1 MNHQVV
7 LLFKDSYPMS
17 KKRPSPREFVRLL
30 AGPYRDLFPF
40 LRPHL
45 GRFILSLVFGALFGL
60 ISGLLPLVLNYVNS
74 QVFPQGKNK
83 ADILSDAVNGTGAGI
98 NSVVLI
104 CSVIPFIFV
113 LRSLCDY
120 LNTYYMAWVALR
132 LLADLRYKLYTH
144 ILRQSLEFFNR
155 ERSGNLI
162 SRVANDTR
170 VAQTALTSIS
180 SDLIKQPLTI
190 ISAFA
195 VLIHLDWKFT
205 LVSLVLF
212 PVCMIPIVY
221 YGKKVRRQ
229 GKLEEEKVGSMMSVL
244 QESFAGIRVIKAF
257 AREEYEARQ
266 FDSLSKEQFR
276 SGVRVRK
283 AIEIVSPMV
292 EAVAAVGVGLALFYV
307 WYTHLSAAKFLALLA
322 GIFMLYDPVKK
333 LSRIHLVMQ
342 QCFNATHNIFEI
354 LNRKPLIQD
363 RPDAVDISGSTGD
376 IQIENVTF
384 RYRSG
389 LPAALRGIDLH
400 IEPGRYYALVGSSG
414 AGKSTILS
422 LLLRFYEP
430 ESGVIKLDGSDIG
443 TIKQNSLR
451 EQIGMVSQE
460 TFLFHDS
467 ILNNIRYG
475 RMDASKEEV
484 LEAAKRAFAHD
495 FIMLQPN
502 GYETVIGDKGC
513 LLSGGQQQR
522 VSIARA
528 LLKNAP
534 VLLLDEAMSALDS
547 EAEREI
553 QAALDRLSEGRTV
566 VAIAHRL
573 STVLKAD
580 RIIVMDRGEIREM
593 GTHQELLETSTIYRK
608 LYDLQFNAGPEDMA
622 APNRSQISEN

>member
-1 MNHQVV
+1 
-7 LLFKDSYPMS
+7 MS
-17 KKRPSPREFVRLL
+17 KRRPSPREFVRLL
-30 AGPYRDLFPF
+30 VGPYRDLFPF
-40 LRPHL
+40 LKPHL
-45 GRFILSLVFGALFGL
+45 GRFVLALVFGALFGL
-60 ISGLLPLVLNYVNS
+60 ISGLLPLVLNHVNS

-83 ADILSDAVNGTGAGI
+83 VDTLSNAMSATGAGI
-98 NSVVLI
+98 NSVLLV
-104 CSVIPFIFV
+104 CSLIPFIFV

-120 LNTYYMAWVALR
+120 LNSYYMAWVALR
-132 LLADLRYKLYTH
+132 VLADIRCKLYTH
-144 ILRQSLEFFNR
+144 ILQQSLEFFNR

-170 VAQTALTSIS
+170 MAQTALTSIS

-205 LVSLVLF
+205 LVSLFLF

-221 YGKKVRRQ
+221 FGKRVRRQ
-229 GKLEEEKVGSMMSVL
+229 GKLEEEKVGSMMAIL

-257 AREEYEARQ
+257 AREKREAHQ
-266 FDSLSKEQFR
+266 FDLLSQEQFR
-276 SGVRVRK
+276 SAVRVRK

-333 LSRIHLVMQ
+333 LSRIHLIMQ
-342 QCFNATHNIFEI
+342 QCFKATHNIFEI

-363 RPDAVDISGSTGD
+363 RPDAVDISRSTGD

-430 ESGVIKLDGSDIG
+430 EGGVIRLDGSDIG

-475 RMDASKEEV
+475 RMDATKEEI
-484 LEAAKRAFAHD
+484 LEAAKQAYAHD

-566 VAIAHRL
+566 IAIAHRL

-580 RIIVMDRGEIREM
+580 QIVVMDKGEIREM
-593 GTHQELLETSTIYRK
+593 GTHRELLETSTIYRK

>member
-1 MNHQVV
+1 MA
-7 LLFKDSYPMS
+7 

-30 AGPYRDLFPF
+30 VGPYRDLFPF

-45 GRFILSLVFGALFGL
+45 GRFILALIFGAIFGV

-74 QVFPQGKNK
+74 QVFPHGKNK
-83 ADILSDAVNGTGAGI
+83 VDMLGDAINGTGAGI
-98 NSVVLI
+98 NSVLLV
-104 CSVIPFIFV
+104 CSVIPLIFV

-120 LNTYYMAWVALR
+120 LNSYYMSWVALR
-132 LLADLRYKLYTH
+132 VLADIRCKLYTH
-144 ILRQSLEFFNR
+144 ILGQSLEFFNR

-170 VAQTALTSIS
+170 MAQMALTSIS
-180 SDLIKQPLTI
+180 SDLIKQPLTV

-205 LVSLVLF
+205 VVSLFLF
-212 PVCMIPIVY
+212 PVCMVPIVY

-257 AREEYEARQ
+257 AREKRESDHFEAL
-266 FDSLSKEQFR
+266 SLEQFR
-276 SGVRVRK
+276 SGVRVQK
-283 AIEIVSPMV
+283 AIQIVSPMV
-292 EAVAAVGVGLALFYV
+292 EAVAAIGVGLALFYV

-322 GIFMLYDPVKK
+322 GIFMLYDPIKK

-354 LNRKPLIQD
+354 MNREPVIKD
-363 RPDAVDISGSTGD
+363 RPDAQEISGSEGD
-376 IQIENVTF
+376 IRIENVTF
-384 RYRSG
+384 RYRPG
-389 LPAALRGIDLH
+389 LPAAVRDLTLR
-400 IEPGRYYALVGSSG
+400 IEPGKYYALVGSSG

-430 ESGVIKLDGSDIG
+430 EAGVIRLDGRDINS
-443 TIKQNSLR
+443 IKQVSLR

-475 RMDASKEEV
+475 RLNATKEEV
-484 LEAAKRAFAHD
+484 IDAARRAYADD
-495 FIMLQPN
+495 FIMHQPN

-566 VAIAHRL
+566 IAIAHRL

-580 RIIVMDRGEIREM
+580 QIVVMDRGQIREI
-593 GTHQELLETSTIYRK
+593 GTHRELLESSTIYKR
-608 LYDLQFNAGPEDMA
+608 LYDLQFDVQAEELA
-622 APNRSQISEN
+622 AIV

>member
-1 MNHQVV
+1 
-7 LLFKDSYPMS
+7 
-17 KKRPSPREFVRLL
+17 L
-30 AGPYRDLFPF
+30 A
-40 LRPHL
+40 
-45 GRFILSLVFGALFGL
+45 FGALFGI

-74 QVFPQGKNK
+74 QVFPSGRNK
-83 ADILSDAVNGTGAGI
+83 VDMLKDAVNGTGAGI
-98 NSVVLI
+98 NSVLLV
-104 CSVIPFIFV
+104 CSVIPFIFI

-120 LNTYYMAWVALR
+120 LNSYYMAWVALR
-132 LLADLRYKLYTH
+132 VLADIRSKLYSH
-144 ILRQSLEFFNR
+144 ILKQSLEFFNR

-170 VAQTALTSIS
+170 MAQTALTSIS
-180 SDLIKQPLTI
+180 SDLIKQRLTV
-190 ISAFA
+190 ISAFV

-205 LVSLVLF
+205 IVSLFLF
-212 PVCMIPIVY
+212 PVCMVPIVY

-229 GKLEEEKVGSMMSVL
+229 GKLEEERVGSMMSML

-257 AREEYEARQ
+257 AREKREAEN
-266 FDSLSKEQFR
+266 FESLSQEQFK
-276 SGVRVRK
+276 SGIRVRK

-292 EAVAAVGVGLALFYV
+292 EAVSALGVGLALFYV

-322 GIFMLYDPVKK
+322 GIFMLYDPIKK
-333 LSRIHLVMQ
+333 LSRIHLIMQ
-342 QCFNATHNIFEI
+342 QCFNATNNIFEI
-354 LNRKPLIQD
+354 LNRQPAIQD
-363 RPDAVDISGSTGD
+363 KPDAVVIGHSAGD
-376 IQIENVTF
+376 IRIENLTF
-384 RYRSG
+384 RYRPG
-389 LPAALRGIDLH
+389 LPSAVHDLSLH
-400 IEPGRYYALVGSSG
+400 IAPGKYYALVGSSG

-430 ESGVIKLDGSDIG
+430 EAGIIRLDGRDIS
-443 TIKQNSLR
+443 TIKQTSLR
-451 EQIGMVSQE
+451 EQIGVVSQE

-467 ILNNIRYG
+467 ILNNIRFG
-475 RMDASKEEV
+475 RLDASKEAV
-484 LEAAKRAFAHD
+484 IDAAKRAYAHD
-495 FIMLQPN
+495 FIMLQPS

-566 VAIAHRL
+566 IAIAHRL

-580 RIIVMDRGEIREM
+580 QIVVMDRGEIREI
-593 GTHQELLETSTIYRK
+593 GTHRELLDSSTIYRK
-608 LYDLQFNAGPEDMA
+608 LYDLQFNVQAEEFA
-622 APNRSQISEN
+622 VAE

>member
-1 MNHQVV
+1 MA
-7 LLFKDSYPMS
+7 
-17 KKRPSPREFVRLL
+17 KKRPAPREYLRMLI
-30 AGPYRDLFPF
+30 GPYRDLFPF
-40 LRPHL
+40 LKPHL
-45 GRFILSLVFGALFGL
+45 GRFILALAFGAVFGV

-83 ADILSDAVNGTGAGI
+83 TDMLGDALNGTGTGI
-98 NSVVLI
+98 NSVLLV
-104 CSVIPFIFV
+104 CSVIPLIFV

-120 LNTYYMAWVALR
+120 LNSYYMSWVALR
-132 LLADLRYKLYTH
+132 VLADIRCKLYSH
-144 ILRQSLEFFNR
+144 ILGQSLEFFNR

-170 VAQTALTSIS
+170 MAQTALTSIS
-180 SDLIKQPLTI
+180 SDLIKQPLTV

-205 LVSLVLF
+205 IVSLFLF
-212 PVCMIPIVY
+212 PVCMVPIVH

-257 AREEYEARQ
+257 AREKRESEYFERL
-266 FDSLSKEQFR
+266 SLEQFR
-276 SGVRVRK
+276 SGVRVQK
-283 AIEIVSPMV
+283 AIQIVSPMV
-292 EAVAAVGVGLALFYV
+292 EAVAAIGVGLALFYV

-322 GIFMLYDPVKK
+322 GIFMLYDPIKK

-342 QCFNATHNIFEI
+342 QCFNATNNIFEI
-354 LNRKPLIQD
+354 MNREPAIKD
-363 RPDAVDISGSTGD
+363 RPGAEEITGSNGD
-376 IQIENVTF
+376 LRIESVTF
-384 RYRSG
+384 RYRPG
-389 LPAALRGIDLH
+389 LQPAIRDLSLH
-400 IEPGRYYALVGSSG
+400 IAPGKYYALVGSSG

-430 ESGVIKLDGSDIG
+430 EAGVIRLDGCDIN
-443 TIKQNSLR
+443 TIKQISLR

-475 RMDASKEEV
+475 RLNAGKEEV
-484 LEAAKRAFAHD
+484 IDAAKRAYAHD
-495 FIMLQPN
+495 FIMHQPN

-553 QAALDRLSEGRTV
+553 QAALDLLSEGRTV
-566 VAIAHRL
+566 IAIAHRL

-580 RIIVMDRGEIREM
+580 QIVVMDRGEVREI
-593 GTHQELLETSTIYRK
+593 GTHRELLESSTIYKK
-608 LYDLQFNAGPEDMA
+608 LYDLQFDVQAEELAGVA
-622 APNRSQISEN
+622 

>member
-1 MNHQVV
+1 
-7 LLFKDSYPMS
+7 MS

-45 GRFILSLVFGALFGL
+45 GRFILALVFGALFGL
-60 ISGLLPLVLNYVNS
+60 ISGLLPLVLNHVNS

-83 ADILSDAVNGTGAGI
+83 VDMLSDAVNGTGAGI
-98 NSVVLI
+98 NSVLLV
-104 CSVIPFIFV
+104 CSIIPFIFV

-120 LNTYYMAWVALR
+120 LNSYYMAWVALR
-132 LLADLRYKLYTH
+132 LLADIRSKLYTH
-144 ILRQSLEFFNR
+144 ILKQSLEFFNR

-170 VAQTALTSIS
+170 MAQTALTSIS

-205 LVSLVLF
+205 LVSLFLF

-229 GKLEEEKVGSMMSVL
+229 GKLEEEKVGSMMSIL

-257 AREEYEARQ
+257 AREEYEAQ
-266 FDSLSKEQFR
+266 HFDSLSKEQFK

-333 LSRIHLVMQ
+333 LSRIHLIMQ

-363 RPDAVDISGSTGD
+363 RPDAVDISRSTGD

-430 ESGVIKLDGSDIG
+430 ESGVINLDGRDIG

-475 RMDASKEEV
+475 RMDATKEEI
-484 LEAAKRAFAHD
+484 LEAAKQAYAHD

-580 RIIVMDRGEIREM
+580 QIVVMDKGEIREM
-593 GTHQELLETSTIYRK
+593 GTHRELLETSTIYRK
-608 LYDLQFNAGPEDMA
+608 LYDLQFNVQVEDLAGVA
-622 APNRSQISEN
+622 

>member
-1 MNHQVV
+1 MAKTR
-7 LLFKDSYPMS
+7 LT
-17 KKRPSPREFVRLL
+17 PREFARML

-45 GRFILSLVFGALFGL
+45 GRFILALVFGALFGL

-74 QVFPQGKNK
+74 QVFPQGRSKVDMLN
-83 ADILSDAVNGTGAGI
+83 DAMHGNGAGI
-98 NSVVLI
+98 NSVLLV
-104 CSVIPFIFV
+104 CSVIPFIFI

-120 LNTYYMAWVALR
+120 FNSYYMAWVALR
-132 LLADLRYKLYTH
+132 VLADIRCRLYNH
-144 ILRQSLEFFNR
+144 ILSQSLEFFNR

-162 SRVANDTR
+162 SRVSNDTR
-170 VAQTALTSIS
+170 MAQTALTSIS
-180 SDLIKQPLTI
+180 SDLVKQPLTV
-190 ISAFA
+190 ISAFV

-205 LVSLVLF
+205 IASLFLF
-212 PVCMIPIVY
+212 PVCMVPIIY

-229 GKLEEEKVGSMMSVL
+229 GKLEEERVGSMMSIL

-257 AREEYEARQ
+257 AREKREAEN
-266 FDSLSKEQFR
+266 FASISDEQFK

-292 EAVAAVGVGLALFYV
+292 EAVSAIGVGLALFYV

-322 GIFMLYDPVKK
+322 GIFMLYDPIKK

-342 QCFNATHNIFEI
+342 QCVNATNNIFEI
-354 LNRKPLIQD
+354 LNRQPAIQD
-363 RPDAVDISGSTGD
+363 APGAAEIQGSQGD
-376 IQIENVTF
+376 IRIENVTF
-384 RYRSG
+384 RYRPG
-389 LPAALRGIDLH
+389 LPAAVHGLSLH
-400 IEPGRYYALVGSSG
+400 VEPGRYYALVGSSG

-430 ESGVIKLDGSDIG
+430 EAGVIRLDGCDISML
-443 TIKQNSLR
+443 KQTSLR

-460 TFLFHDS
+460 TFLFHES
-467 ILNNIRYG
+467 ILSNIRYG
-475 RMDASKEEV
+475 RLNASKEEV
-484 LEAAKRAFAHD
+484 IEAAKQAYAHE
-495 FIMLQPN
+495 FIMQQPH

-566 VAIAHRL
+566 IAIAHRL

-580 RIIVMDRGEIREM
+580 QIVVMDRGEIRET
-593 GTHQELLETSTIYRK
+593 GTHRELLESSTIYRK
-608 LYDLQFNAGPEDMA
+608 LYDLQFNVQAEEFAGVA
-622 APNRSQISEN
+622 

>member
-1 MNHQVV
+1 MAN
-7 LLFKDSYPMS
+7 
-17 KKRPSPREFVRLL
+17 KRPSPREYLRMLI
-30 AGPYRDLFPF
+30 GPYRELFPF

-45 GRFILSLVFGALFGL
+45 GRFILALVFGAFFGV
-60 ISGLLPLVLNYVNS
+60 ISGLLPLVLNHVNS

-83 ADILSDAVNGTGAGI
+83 AEMLSDAVNGTGAGI
-98 NSVVLI
+98 NSVLLV
-104 CSVIPFIFV
+104 CSMIPFIFV

-120 LNTYYMAWVALR
+120 LNSYYMAWVALR
-132 LLADLRYKLYTH
+132 VLADIRRRLYTH
-144 ILRQSLEFFNR
+144 IIGQSLEFFNR
-155 ERSGNLI
+155 ERSGTLI
-162 SRVANDTR
+162 SRVANDTQI
-170 VAQTALTSIS
+170 AQLALTSIS
-180 SDLIKQPLTI
+180 SDLIKQPLTV

-205 LVSLVLF
+205 VVSLFLF
-212 PVCMIPIVY
+212 PVCIVPIVY
-221 YGKKVRRQ
+221 FGKKVRRQ
-229 GKLEEEKVGSMMSVL
+229 GKLEEQKIGSMMSVL

-257 AREEYEARQ
+257 AREKRESEQ
-266 FDSLSKEQFR
+266 FGALSLEQFR
-276 SGVRVRK
+276 SGIRVRK

-292 EAVAAVGVGLALFYV
+292 EAVSAIGVGLALFYV
-307 WYTHLSAAKFLALLA
+307 WSTHLSAAKFLALLA
-322 GIFMLYDPVKK
+322 GIFMLYDPIKK

-342 QCFNATHNIFEI
+342 QCFNATNNIFEI
-354 LNRKPLIQD
+354 MNREPVIKD
-363 RPDAVDISGSTGD
+363 RPEAVEITGSKGD
-376 IQIENVTF
+376 IRLESVTF
-384 RYRSG
+384 RYRPG
-389 LPAALRGIDLH
+389 LPAAIRDLSLH
-400 IEPGRYYALVGSSG
+400 IEPGKYYALVGSSG

-430 ESGVIKLDGSDIG
+430 EAGVIRLDGRDVN
-443 TIKQNSLR
+443 TIKQTSLR

-467 ILNNIRYG
+467 ILSNIRYG
-475 RMDASKEEV
+475 RLNATKEEV
-484 LEAAKRAFAHD
+484 IEAAKRAYAHD
-495 FIMLQPN
+495 FIMHQPN

-566 VAIAHRL
+566 IAIAHRL

-580 RIIVMDRGEIREM
+580 QIVVMDRGEIREIGM
-593 GTHQELLETSTIYRK
+593 HRELLESSTIYRK
-608 LYDLQFNAGPEDMA
+608 LYDLQFNVQAEELA
-622 APNRSQISEN
+622 TV

>member
-1 MNHQVV
+1 MA
-7 LLFKDSYPMS
+7 
-17 KKRPSPREFVRLL
+17 KKRPAPREYLRMLI
-30 AGPYRDLFPF
+30 GPYRDLFPF
-40 LRPHL
+40 LKPHL
-45 GRFILSLVFGALFGL
+45 GRFILALAFGAVFGV

-83 ADILSDAVNGTGAGI
+83 TDMLGDALNGTGTGI
-98 NSVVLI
+98 NSVLLV
-104 CSVIPFIFV
+104 CSVIPLIFV

-120 LNTYYMAWVALR
+120 LNSYYMSWVALR
-132 LLADLRYKLYTH
+132 VLADIRCKLYSH
-144 ILRQSLEFFNR
+144 ILGQSLEFFNR

-170 VAQTALTSIS
+170 MAQTALTSIS
-180 SDLIKQPLTI
+180 SDLIKQPLTV

-205 LVSLVLF
+205 IVSLFLF
-212 PVCMIPIVY
+212 PVCMVPIVH

-257 AREEYEARQ
+257 AREKRESEYFERL
-266 FDSLSKEQFR
+266 SLEQFR
-276 SGVRVRK
+276 SGVRVQK
-283 AIEIVSPMV
+283 AIQIVSPMV
-292 EAVAAVGVGLALFYV
+292 EAVAAIGVGLALFYV

-322 GIFMLYDPVKK
+322 GIFMLYDPIKK

-342 QCFNATHNIFEI
+342 QCFNATNNIFEI
-354 LNRKPLIQD
+354 MNREPAIKD
-363 RPDAVDISGSTGD
+363 RPGAEEITGSDGD
-376 IQIENVTF
+376 LRIESVTF
-384 RYRSG
+384 RYRPG
-389 LPAALRGIDLH
+389 LQPAVRDLSLH
-400 IEPGRYYALVGSSG
+400 IAPGKYYALVGSSG

-430 ESGVIKLDGSDIG
+430 EAGVIRLDGRDIN
-443 TIKQNSLR
+443 TIKQISLR
-451 EQIGMVSQE
+451 EHIGMVSQE

-475 RMDASKEEV
+475 RLNAGKEDV
-484 LEAAKRAFAHD
+484 IDAAKRAYAHD
-495 FIMLQPN
+495 FIMHQPN

-553 QAALDRLSEGRTV
+553 QAALDLLSEGRTV
-566 VAIAHRL
+566 IAIAHRL

-580 RIIVMDRGEIREM
+580 QIVVMDRGEVREI
-593 GTHQELLETSTIYRK
+593 GTHRELLESSTIYKK
-608 LYDLQFNAGPEDMA
+608 LYDLQFDVQAEELAGVA
-622 APNRSQISEN
+622 

>member
-1 MNHQVV
+1 
-7 LLFKDSYPMS
+7 MS

-30 AGPYRDLFPF
+30 VGPYRDLFPF

-45 GRFILSLVFGALFGL
+45 WRFILALVFGALFGL
-60 ISGLLPLVLNYVNS
+60 ISGLLPLVLNHVNT

-83 ADILSDAVNGTGAGI
+83 VDMLSDAVNGTGAGI
-98 NSVVLI
+98 NSVLLI
-104 CSVIPFIFV
+104 CSVIPLIFI

-120 LNTYYMAWVALR
+120 LNSYYMAWVALR
-132 LLADLRYKLYTH
+132 VLADIRCKLYTH

-170 VAQTALTSIS
+170 MAQTALTSIS

-205 LVSLVLF
+205 LVSLFLF
-212 PVCMIPIVY
+212 PVCMVPIVY

-229 GKLEEEKVGSMMSVL
+229 GKLEEEKVGSMMSIL

-257 AREEYEARQ
+257 AREEREAQQ
-266 FDSLSKEQFR
+266 FDALGKEQFR
-276 SGVRVRK
+276 NAVRVRK

-292 EAVAAVGVGLALFYV
+292 EAVAAIGVGLALFYV

-354 LNRKPLIQD
+354 LNRQPSIQD
-363 RPDAVDISGSTGD
+363 RSDAIEIAESSGD
-376 IQIENVTF
+376 IRIENVTF
-384 RYRSG
+384 RYRPG
-389 LPAALRGIDLH
+389 LPAALHGLDLH

-430 ESGVIKLDGSDIG
+430 EGGVIKLDGRDIS
-443 TIKQNSLR
+443 TIKQTSLR
-451 EQIGMVSQE
+451 EQIGMVSQD

-475 RMDASKEEV
+475 RLNATTQEV
-484 LEAAKRAFAHD
+484 VEAAKQAYAHD

-566 VAIAHRL
+566 IAIAHRL

-580 RIIVMDRGEIREM
+580 QIVVMDRGEIREM
-593 GTHQELLETSTIYRK
+593 GTHRELLETSTIYRK
-608 LYDLQFNAGPEDMA
+608 LYDLQFNVQAEDLAGVA
-622 APNRSQISEN
+622 

>member
-1 MNHQVV
+1 MAN
-7 LLFKDSYPMS
+7 
-17 KKRPSPREFVRLL
+17 KRPSPREYLRMLI
-30 AGPYRDLFPF
+30 GPYRELFPF

-45 GRFILSLVFGALFGL
+45 GRFILALVFGAFFGV
-60 ISGLLPLVLNYVNS
+60 ISGLLPLVLNHVNS

-83 ADILSDAVNGTGAGI
+83 AEMLSDAVNGTGAGI
-98 NSVVLI
+98 NSVLLV
-104 CSVIPFIFV
+104 CSMIPFIFV

-120 LNTYYMAWVALR
+120 LNSYYMAWVALR
-132 LLADLRYKLYTH
+132 VLADIRRRLYTH
-144 ILRQSLEFFNR
+144 IIGQSLEFFNR
-155 ERSGNLI
+155 ERSGTLI
-162 SRVANDTR
+162 SRVANDTQI
-170 VAQTALTSIS
+170 AQLALTSIS
-180 SDLIKQPLTI
+180 SDLIKQPLTV

-205 LVSLVLF
+205 VVSLFLF
-212 PVCMIPIVY
+212 PVCIVPIVY
-221 YGKKVRRQ
+221 FGKKVRRQ
-229 GKLEEEKVGSMMSVL
+229 GKLEEQKIGSMMSVL

-257 AREEYEARQ
+257 AREKRESEQ
-266 FDSLSKEQFR
+266 FGALSLEQFR
-276 SGVRVRK
+276 SGIRVRK

-292 EAVAAVGVGLALFYV
+292 EAVSAIGVGLALFYV
-307 WYTHLSAAKFLALLA
+307 WSTHLSAAKFLALLA
-322 GIFMLYDPVKK
+322 GIFMLYDPIKK

-342 QCFNATHNIFEI
+342 QCFNATNNIFEI
-354 LNRKPLIQD
+354 MNREPVIKD
-363 RPDAVDISGSTGD
+363 RPEAVEITGSKGD
-376 IQIENVTF
+376 IRLESVTF
-384 RYRSG
+384 RYRPG
-389 LPAALRGIDLH
+389 LPAAIRDLSLH
-400 IEPGRYYALVGSSG
+400 IEPGKYYALVGSSG

-430 ESGVIKLDGSDIG
+430 EAGVIRLDGRDVN
-443 TIKQNSLR
+443 TIKQTSLR
-451 EQIGMVSQE
+451 EQIGMVSQD

-475 RMDASKEEV
+475 RLNATKEEV
-484 LEAAKRAFAHD
+484 IEAAKRAYAHD
-495 FIMLQPN
+495 FIMHQPN

-566 VAIAHRL
+566 IAIAHRL

-580 RIIVMDRGEIREM
+580 QIVVMDRGEIREIGM
-593 GTHQELLETSTIYRK
+593 HRELLESSTIYRK
-608 LYDLQFNAGPEDMA
+608 LYDLQFNVQAEELA
-622 APNRSQISEN
+622 TV

>member
-1 MNHQVV
+1 
-7 LLFKDSYPMS
+7 MS
-17 KKRPSPREFVRLL
+17 KRRPSPREFVRLL
-30 AGPYRDLFPF
+30 VGPYRDLFPF
-40 LRPHL
+40 LKPHL
-45 GRFILSLVFGALFGL
+45 GRFVLALVFGALFGL
-60 ISGLLPLVLNYVNS
+60 ISGLLPLVLNHVNS

-83 ADILSDAVNGTGAGI
+83 VDTLSNAMSATGAGI
-98 NSVVLI
+98 NSVLLV
-104 CSVIPFIFV
+104 CSLIPFIFV

-120 LNTYYMAWVALR
+120 LNSYYMAWVALR
-132 LLADLRYKLYTH
+132 VLADIRCKLYTH
-144 ILRQSLEFFNR
+144 ILQQSLEFFNR

-170 VAQTALTSIS
+170 MAQTALTSIS

-205 LVSLVLF
+205 VVSLFLF

-221 YGKKVRRQ
+221 YGKRVRRQ
-229 GKLEEEKVGSMMSVL
+229 GRLEEEKVGSMMSIL

-257 AREEYEARQ
+257 AREEREAKH
-266 FDSLSKEQFR
+266 FETLSTEQFR

-292 EAVAAVGVGLALFYV
+292 EAVAAIGVGLALFYV

-333 LSRIHLVMQ
+333 LSRIHLVVQ

-354 LNRKPLIQD
+354 LNRKPSIQD
-363 RPDAVDISGSTGD
+363 RPDAAEISGSTGA
-376 IQIENVTF
+376 IQFGNVTF
-384 RYRSG
+384 RYRPG
-389 LPAALRGIDLH
+389 LPAALGGIDLH

-414 AGKSTILS
+414 AGKSTLLS

-430 ESGVIKLDGSDIG
+430 EGGVIKLDSRDIS

-475 RMDASKEEV
+475 RMDATREEV
-484 LEAAKRAFAHD
+484 VEAAKQAYAHD

-553 QAALDRLSEGRTV
+553 QAARPRNQALTLPRPTTTPARSSKVLWQSRRV
-566 VAIAHRL
+566 VAGRQ
-573 STVLKAD
+573 T
-580 RIIVMDRGEIREM
+580 RGNPC
-593 GTHQELLETSTIYRK
+593 HQSR
-608 LYDLQFNAGPEDMA
+608 FRSRWVA
-622 APNRSQISEN
+622 A

>member
-1 MNHQVV
+1 
-7 LLFKDSYPMS
+7 MS

-229 GKLEEEKVGSMMSVL
+229 GKLEEEKVGSMMSIL

-257 AREEYEARQ
+257 AREEYEAQ
-266 FDSLSKEQFR
+266 HFDSLSKEQFR
-276 SGVRVRK
+276 SAVRVRK

-376 IQIENVTF
+376 IRIENVTF
-384 RYRSG
+384 RYRPG
-389 LPAALRGIDLH
+389 LPAALGGIDLH

-414 AGKSTILS
+414 AGKSTLLS

-430 ESGVIKLDGSDIG
+430 EGGVIRLDSRDIS

-475 RMDASKEEV
+475 RMDATREEV
-484 LEAAKRAFAHD
+484 VEAAKQAYAHD
-495 FIMLQPN
+495 FIMLQPS

-566 VAIAHRL
+566 IAIAHRL

-580 RIIVMDRGEIREM
+580 QIVVMDKGEIREM
-593 GTHQELLETSTIYRK
+593 GTHRELLVTSTIYRK
-608 LYDLQFNAGPEDMA
+608 L
-622 APNRSQISEN
+622 

>member
-1 MNHQVV
+1 
-7 LLFKDSYPMS
+7 MS

-45 GRFILSLVFGALFGL
+45 GRFILALVFGALFGV
-60 ISGLLPLVLNYVNS
+60 ISGLLPLVLNHVNS

-83 ADILSDAVNGTGAGI
+83 VDMLSDAVNGTGAGI
-98 NSVVLI
+98 NSVLLV
-104 CSVIPFIFV
+104 CSIIPFIFI

-120 LNTYYMAWVALR
+120 LNSYYMAWVALR
-132 LLADLRYKLYTH
+132 LLADIRSKLYTH
-144 ILRQSLEFFNR
+144 ILKQSLEFFNR

-170 VAQTALTSIS
+170 MAQTALTSIS

-195 VLIHLDWKFT
+195 VLVHLDWKFT
-205 LVSLVLF
+205 LVSLFLF

-257 AREEYEARQ
+257 AREEYEAQ
-266 FDSLSKEQFR
+266 HFDSLSKEQFR
-276 SGVRVRK
+276 SAVRVRK

-354 LNRKPLIQD
+354 LNRKPSIQD
-363 RPDAVDISGSTGD
+363 RPDAVDISGSAGD

-384 RYRSG
+384 RYRPG
-389 LPAALRGIDLH
+389 LPAAVRDLSLH
-400 IEPGRYYALVGSSG
+400 IEPGKYYALVGSSG

-430 ESGVIKLDGSDIG
+430 ESGVIKLDGRDIS

-484 LEAAKRAFAHD
+484 LEAAKRAYAHD

-522 VSIARA
+522 LSIAYPKVGRSS
-528 LLKNAP
+528 LLRIDCRRFSRLTRLLSWIRGKFGRWAP
-534 VLLLDEAMSALDS
+534 IESCS
-547 EAEREI
+547 RPP
-553 QAALDRLSEGRTV
+553 R
-566 VAIAHRL
+566 
-573 STVLKAD
+573 STGNCM
-580 RIIVMDRGEIREM
+580 I
-593 GTHQELLETSTIYRK
+593 
-608 LYDLQFNAGPEDMA
+608 
-622 APNRSQISEN
+622 

>member
-1 MNHQVV
+1 MLV
-7 LLFKDSYPMS
+7 
-17 KKRPSPREFVRLL
+17 
-30 AGPYRDLFPF
+30 GPYRDLYPF

-45 GRFILSLVFGALFGL
+45 WRFILALVFGALFGL
-60 ISGLLPLVLNYVNS
+60 ISGLLPLVLNHVNS
-74 QVFPQGKNK
+74 QVFPQGRSKV
-83 ADILSDAVNGTGAGI
+83 DMLHDAVTGTGAGV
-98 NSVVLI
+98 NSVVLV
-104 CSVIPFIFV
+104 CSVIPIIFI

-120 LNTYYMAWVALR
+120 LNSYYMAWVALR
-132 LLADLRYKLYTH
+132 VLADIRCKLYGH
-144 ILRQSLEFFNR
+144 ILQQSLEFFNR

-170 VAQTALTSIS
+170 MVQTALTSIS
-180 SDLIKQPLTI
+180 SDLIKQPLTVL
-190 ISAFA
+190 SAFA

-205 LVSLVLF
+205 IVSLFLF
-212 PVCMIPIVY
+212 PVCMVPIVY

-229 GKLEEEKVGSMMSVL
+229 GKLEEEKVGSMMSIL

-257 AREEYEARQ
+257 AREKREAENFR
-266 FDSLSKEQFR
+266 SISNEQFK
-276 SGVRVRK
+276 GGIRVRK

-292 EAVAAVGVGLALFYV
+292 EAVSAIGVGLALFYV

-322 GIFMLYDPVKK
+322 GIFMLYDPIKK

-342 QCFNATHNIFEI
+342 QCFNATNNIFEI
-354 LNRKPLIQD
+354 LNRQPAI
-363 RPDAVDISGSTGD
+363 RDAPGAVEIARSEGD
-376 IQIENVTF
+376 IRIENVTF
-384 RYRSG
+384 RYRPG
-389 LPAALRGIDLH
+389 LPSAVSDVTLH
-400 IEPGRYYALVGSSG
+400 VPPGRYFALVGMSG

-430 ESGVIKLDGSDIG
+430 EAGVIRLDGRDIR
-443 TIKQNSLR
+443 TIKQTSLR
-451 EQIGMVSQE
+451 EQIGMVSQD

-475 RMDASKEEV
+475 RLNASREEV
-484 LEAAKRAFAHD
+484 IEAARQAYAHE
-495 FIMLQPN
+495 FIIRQPH

-566 VAIAHRL
+566 IAIAHRL

-580 RIIVMDRGEIREM
+580 QIVVMDRGEIREI
-593 GTHQELLETSTIYRK
+593 GTHRELLESSTIYRK
-608 LYDLQFNAGPEDMA
+608 LYDLQFNVQAEELA
-622 APNRSQISEN
+622 AVDT

>member
-1 MNHQVV
+1 MAKTR
-7 LLFKDSYPMS
+7 LT
-17 KKRPSPREFVRLL
+17 PREFARML

-45 GRFILSLVFGALFGL
+45 GRFILALVFGALFGL

-74 QVFPQGKNK
+74 QVFPQGRSK
-83 ADILSDAVNGTGAGI
+83 ADMLSDAMHGNGAGI
-98 NSVVLI
+98 NSVLLV
-104 CSVIPFIFV
+104 CSVIPFIFI

-120 LNTYYMAWVALR
+120 FNSYYMAWVALR
-132 LLADLRYKLYTH
+132 VLADIRCKLYTH
-144 ILRQSLEFFNR
+144 ILSQSLEFFNR

-162 SRVANDTR
+162 SRVSNDTR
-170 VAQTALTSIS
+170 MAQTALTSIS
-180 SDLIKQPLTI
+180 SDLVKQPLTV
-190 ISAFA
+190 ISAFV

-205 LVSLVLF
+205 IASLFLF
-212 PVCMIPIVY
+212 PVCMVPIVY

-229 GKLEEEKVGSMMSVL
+229 GKLEEERVGSMMSIL

-257 AREEYEARQ
+257 AREKREAEN
-266 FDSLSKEQFR
+266 FASISDEQFK

-292 EAVAAVGVGLALFYV
+292 EAVSAIGVGLALFYV

-322 GIFMLYDPVKK
+322 GIFMLYDPIKK

-342 QCFNATHNIFEI
+342 QCVNATNNIFEI
-354 LNRKPLIQD
+354 LNRQPAIQD
-363 RPDAVDISGSTGD
+363 APGAAEIQGSQGD
-376 IQIENVTF
+376 IRIENVTF
-384 RYRSG
+384 RYRPG
-389 LPAALRGIDLH
+389 LPAAVHGLTLH
-400 IEPGRYYALVGSSG
+400 VEPGRYYALVGSSG

-430 ESGVIKLDGSDIG
+430 EAGVIRLDGCDIS
-443 TIKQNSLR
+443 TLRQTSLR

-460 TFLFHDS
+460 TFLFHES
-467 ILNNIRYG
+467 ILSNIRYG
-475 RMDASKEEV
+475 RLNASKEEV
-484 LEAAKRAFAHD
+484 IEAAKQAYAHE
-495 FIMLQPN
+495 FIMQQPH

-553 QAALDRLSEGRTV
+553 QAALDRLAEGRTV
-566 VAIAHRL
+566 IAIAHRL

-580 RIIVMDRGEIREM
+580 QIVVMDRGEIRET
-593 GTHQELLETSTIYRK
+593 GTHRELLESSTIYRK
-608 LYDLQFNAGPEDMA
+608 LYDLQFNVQAEEFAGVG
-622 APNRSQISEN
+622 

>member
-1 MNHQVV
+1 MAN
-7 LLFKDSYPMS
+7 
-17 KKRPSPREFVRLL
+17 KRPSPREYLRMLI
-30 AGPYRDLFPF
+30 GPYRELFPF

-45 GRFILSLVFGALFGL
+45 GRFILALVFGAFFGV
-60 ISGLLPLVLNYVNS
+60 ISGLLPLVLNHVNS

-83 ADILSDAVNGTGAGI
+83 AEMLSDAVNGTGAGI
-98 NSVVLI
+98 NSVLLV
-104 CSVIPFIFV
+104 CSMIPFIFV

-120 LNTYYMAWVALR
+120 LNSYYMAWVALR
-132 LLADLRYKLYTH
+132 VLADIRRRLYTH
-144 ILRQSLEFFNR
+144 IIGQSLEFFNR
-155 ERSGNLI
+155 ERSGTLI
-162 SRVANDTR
+162 SRVANDTQI
-170 VAQTALTSIS
+170 AQLALTSIS
-180 SDLIKQPLTI
+180 SDLIKQPLTV

-205 LVSLVLF
+205 VVSLFLF
-212 PVCMIPIVY
+212 PVCIVPIVY
-221 YGKKVRRQ
+221 FGKKVRRQ
-229 GKLEEEKVGSMMSVL
+229 GKLEEQKIGSMMSVL

-257 AREEYEARQ
+257 AREKRESEQ
-266 FDSLSKEQFR
+266 FGALSLEQFR
-276 SGVRVRK
+276 SGIRVRK

-292 EAVAAVGVGLALFYV
+292 EAVSAIGVGLALFYV
-307 WYTHLSAAKFLALLA
+307 WSTHLSAAKFLALLA
-322 GIFMLYDPVKK
+322 GIFMLYDPIKK

-342 QCFNATHNIFEI
+342 QCFNATNNIFEI
-354 LNRKPLIQD
+354 MNREPVIKD
-363 RPDAVDISGSTGD
+363 RPEAVEITGSKGD
-376 IQIENVTF
+376 IRLESVTF
-384 RYRSG
+384 RYRPG
-389 LPAALRGIDLH
+389 LPAAIRDLSLH
-400 IEPGRYYALVGSSG
+400 IEPGKYYALVGSSG

-430 ESGVIKLDGSDIG
+430 EAGVIRLDGRDVN
-443 TIKQNSLR
+443 TIKQTSLR

-467 ILNNIRYG
+467 ILSNIRYG
-475 RMDASKEEV
+475 RLNATKEEV
-484 LEAAKRAFAHD
+484 IEAAKRAYAHD
-495 FIMLQPN
+495 FIMHQPN

-566 VAIAHRL
+566 IAIAHRL

-580 RIIVMDRGEIREM
+580 QIVVMDRGEIREI
-593 GTHQELLETSTIYRK
+593 GTHRELLESSTIYRK
-608 LYDLQFNAGPEDMA
+608 LYDLQFNVQAEELA
-622 APNRSQISEN
+622 TV

>member
-1 MNHQVV
+1 MAKTR
-7 LLFKDSYPMS
+7 LT
-17 KKRPSPREFVRLL
+17 PREFARML

-45 GRFILSLVFGALFGL
+45 GRFILALVFGALFGL

-74 QVFPQGKNK
+74 QVFPQGRSK
-83 ADILSDAVNGTGAGI
+83 ADMLSDALHGNGAGI
-98 NSVVLI
+98 NSVLLV
-104 CSVIPFIFV
+104 CSVIPFIFI

-120 LNTYYMAWVALR
+120 FNSYYMAWVALR
-132 LLADLRYKLYTH
+132 VLADIRCKLYTH
-144 ILRQSLEFFNR
+144 ILSQSLEFFNR

-162 SRVANDTR
+162 SRVSNDTR
-170 VAQTALTSIS
+170 MAQTALTSIS
-180 SDLIKQPLTI
+180 SDLVKQPLTV
-190 ISAFA
+190 ISAFV

-205 LVSLVLF
+205 IASLFLF
-212 PVCMIPIVY
+212 PVCMVPIVY

-229 GKLEEEKVGSMMSVL
+229 GKLEEERVGSMMSIL

-257 AREEYEARQ
+257 AREKREAEH
-266 FDSLSKEQFR
+266 FASISDEQFK

-292 EAVAAVGVGLALFYV
+292 EAVSAIGVGLALFYV

-322 GIFMLYDPVKK
+322 GIFMLYDPIKK

-342 QCFNATHNIFEI
+342 QCVNATNNIFEI
-354 LNRKPLIQD
+354 LNRQPAIQD
-363 RPDAVDISGSTGD
+363 APGAAEIQGSQGD
-376 IQIENVTF
+376 IRIENVTF
-384 RYRSG
+384 RYRPG
-389 LPAALRGIDLH
+389 LPAAVHGLSLH
-400 IEPGRYYALVGSSG
+400 VEPGRYYALVGSSG

-430 ESGVIKLDGSDIG
+430 EAGVIRLDGCDIS
-443 TIKQNSLR
+443 TLRQTSLR

-460 TFLFHDS
+460 TFLFHES
-467 ILNNIRYG
+467 ILSNIRYG
-475 RMDASKEEV
+475 RLNASKEEV
-484 LEAAKRAFAHD
+484 MEAAKQAYAHE
-495 FIMLQPN
+495 FIMQQPH

-566 VAIAHRL
+566 IAIAHRL

-580 RIIVMDRGEIREM
+580 QIVVMDRGEIRET
-593 GTHQELLETSTIYRK
+593 GTHRELLESSTIYRK
-608 LYDLQFNAGPEDMA
+608 LYDLQFNVQAEEFAGVG
-622 APNRSQISEN
+622 